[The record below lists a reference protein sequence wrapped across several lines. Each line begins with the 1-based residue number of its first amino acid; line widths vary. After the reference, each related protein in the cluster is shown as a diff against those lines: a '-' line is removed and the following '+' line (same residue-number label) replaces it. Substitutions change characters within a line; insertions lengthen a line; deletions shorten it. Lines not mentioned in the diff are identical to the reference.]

1 MPLWRGGTRRPR
13 SSTCQSKRWP
23 SLWMICHVSCTLLVI
38 GMPIDH
44 IPSTF
49 TRATMKILL
58 MTRLGISI
66 EEKAIATTTVG
77 ARVRL
82 SWLVDLY
89 YRYPIRIVRMSF
101 HNLSFALGRH
111 YNICRQVLDSHLCRL
126 PPLRQQ
132 PGWLSLVCLGVTAL
146 DDHLYFYFL
155 YYCD

>member
-1 MPLWRGGTRRPR
+1 
-13 SSTCQSKRWP
+13 
-23 SLWMICHVSCTLLVI
+23 
-38 GMPIDH
+38 
-44 IPSTF
+44 
-49 TRATMKILL
+49 MKILL

-132 PGWLSLVCLGVTAL
+132 PG
-146 DDHLYFYFL
+146 
-155 YYCD
+155 